1 MLQPAKKQWNGYLL
15 SFAACFATAFFLF
28 LPFIIVDKG
37 FFLYCGDFNSQ
48 QIPFYSY
55 CVDTIR
61 SGGASFS
68 WATDLG
74 SGFVTSYSFYN
85 LGSPIFWLACL
96 FPGWMMPYLLAPLLC
111 LKFGLAGLGAYGFLK
126 RYVRHRNTALFG
138 ALLYT
143 FSGFA
148 VYNIFFN
155 HFIEAVMLF
164 PYLLWSMDDFFYDKR
179 RGAFPLV
186 VALNLLNNFFFFVG
200 EALFCVIYFVCK
212 LISKSYRIRWREF
225 WWFAAEAVLGFL
237 MGVALL
243 IPTVWEI
250 VGNPRTLKFADGMNL
265 VMYWKVQQYFAILS
279 SLFLPPDPPY
289 LPNLFTEG
297 AIKWTSLS
305 AYLPLVSCAGVW
317 AYLKK
322 EKGSALSRILWV
334 CLVMA
339 LVPVLNSAFYAF
351 NSSYYARWYYMPLL
365 IMALCTA
372 IAVERY
378 DADTLKRA
386 VVPVGIVT
394 GLFAVFA
401 LLPKKDGETGAYS
414 LGVENNTPMLLYAII
429 ITLIGLSLFMSIMRC
444 KSRSRA
450 IVWLCAAVMG
460 FSVFYGAGHI
470 SLGKFPQWENDSA
483 YKQQTY
489 DDLSALNEALPD
501 GEFYRIDAY
510 GCYENMG
517 LRLNK
522 SCLQTFNSTVN
533 PSIMEFYPSVGV
545 KRDVSSKPEISN
557 YALRGLLS
565 VRYLLVPTNRLDDY
579 RAETGTEDFTDYT
592 TAGSYTILQNQAF
605 VPMGFAYDNYILS
618 EDYAAITKAQRS
630 NLLMR
635 AVVLTPE
642 QAEQY
647 QHMLAPLPQERRYDL
662 TRTAYLTDCF
672 DRRAQSCENFTAR
685 SDGFT
690 ASITLDAPKLV
701 FFSVPYS
708 EGFSAT
714 VNGRSVPVENVS
726 NGMMAIPCEEGRND
740 IVFVY
745 HTPGFAAGIAV
756 SLTACGVFVI
766 YLCWLRRY
774 KKRGAKPA

>member
-28 LPFIIVDKG
+28 LPFITVDKG

-55 CVDTIR
+55 CMDTVR

-74 SGFVTSYSFYN
+74 SSFITSYSFYN

-96 FPGWMMPYLLAPLLC
+96 FPGWMAPYLLAPLLC
-111 LKFGLAGLGAYGFLK
+111 LKFGLAGLGAYGFLR
-126 RYVRHRNTALFG
+126 RYVSHRNTALLG

-148 VYNIFFN
+148 IYNIFFN

-179 RGAFPLV
+179 RGAFPLA

-200 EALFCVIYFVCK
+200 EALFCLIYFICK
-212 LISKSYRIRWREF
+212 LLSKSYRIRWREF
-225 WWFAAEAVLGFL
+225 WWFAGEAVLGAL
-237 MGVALL
+237 MGIALL

-250 VGNPRTLKFADGMNL
+250 IGNPRTLKFSDGMNL

-305 AYLPLVSCAGVW
+305 AYLPLAGCAGVW

-322 EKGSALSRILWV
+322 EKGSAFSRILWV

-339 LVPVLNSAFYAF
+339 LVPILNSAFYAF

-365 IMALCTA
+365 IMALCTV

-378 DADTLKRA
+378 DFASLKRA
-386 VVPVGIVT
+386 ILPVGIVT
-394 GLFAVFA
+394 AVFFVFT
-401 LLPKKDGETGAYS
+401 LLPKKDGETGTYS
-414 LGVENNTPMLLYAII
+414 FGVENNTPMLLYTI
-429 ITLIGLSLFMSIMRC
+429 LIALTGLGLFWFILRC

-460 FSVFYGAGHI
+460 FSVFYGAAHI
-470 SLGKFPQWENDSA
+470 AMGKFPQWENDAA
-483 YKQQTY
+483 YKPQAY
-489 DDLSALNEALPD
+489 DDLDALRKALPD
-501 GEFYRIDAY
+501 GSFYRIDAY

-522 SCLQTFNSTVN
+522 SCLYTFNSTVN

-545 KRDVSSKPEISN
+545 KRDVSSKPETSN

-565 VRYLLVPTNRLDDY
+565 VQYLLVPSNRLADY
-579 RAETGTEDFTDYT
+579 RAETGTEDFTEYT
-592 TAGSYTILQNQAF
+592 IAGNYTILQNQSF
-605 VPMGFAYDNYILS
+605 VPMGFAYDYYIS
-618 EDYAAITKAQRS
+618 QQDFDTVTKTQRS

-635 AVVLTPE
+635 AVVLSEE
-642 QAEQY
+642 QTEAY
-647 QHMLAPLPQERRYDL
+647 KDILLPLPAERRYDL
-662 TRTAYLTDCF
+662 THTAYLADCL
-672 DRRAQSCENFTAR
+672 DRRAQSCQSFTAR

-690 ASITLDAPKLV
+690 ASITLAAPRLV

-708 EGFSAT
+708 EGFTAT
-714 VNGRSVPVENVS
+714 VNGIETPVEKVS
-726 NGMMAIPCEEGRND
+726 NGMMAIRCEAGANE
-740 IVFVY
+740 IAFVY
-745 HTPGFAAGIAV
+745 RTPGFAAGVAV
-756 SLTACGVFVI
+756 SLSACGIFAVYVFLL
-766 YLCWLRRY
+766 YRR
-774 KKRGAKPA
+774 KKQKG